1 MRNQK
6 YASTSNKASIRPKF
20 VANYSLVMKNLFTA
34 ASYVKNIINEF
45 VIKVYNQEV
54 PSYTEILMVYNRVQ
68 TTGYT

>member
-1 MRNQK
+1 MPAQV
-6 YASTSNKASIRPKF
+6 TRP
-20 VANYSLVMKNLFTA
+20 SLDQNLWQIIMKNLFTA
-34 ASYVKNIINEF
+34 ASYVKNIINKF